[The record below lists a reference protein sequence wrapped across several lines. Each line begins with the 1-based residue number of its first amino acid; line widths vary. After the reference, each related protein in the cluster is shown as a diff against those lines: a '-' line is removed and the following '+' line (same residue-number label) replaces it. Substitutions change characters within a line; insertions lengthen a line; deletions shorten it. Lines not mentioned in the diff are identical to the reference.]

1 MKIYRCI
8 VSGDELFTDSTR
20 IKEIDGCLYEV
31 YCKHIVRKQGD
42 LVLDGSNPSAEEA
55 DEGCDEQT
63 EAGLDVVL
71 NQRLVETSFDKA
83 AFKSYL
89 KTYTKALQDKWKEEG
104 MSDDKIAEAKGKI
117 MEGVKKILPKLDDAS
132 FYMGESM
139 NPDGMVAVLEYRDG
153 AGENG
158 DEAPIL
164 LFLKHGV
171 LEEKV

>member
-8 VSGDELFTDSTR
+8 VSGDEMFTDST
-20 IKEIDGCLYEV
+20 KVKVIDDCLYEV
-31 YCKHIVRKQGD
+31 YCKHVVRKQGD
-42 LVLDGSNPSAEEA
+42 VVIDGANPSAEDA
-55 DEGCDEQT
+55 DEGCDEQV

-104 MSDDKIAEAKGKI
+104 MVDEKIAEAKGKI

-132 FYMGESM
+132 FYMGENM
-139 NPDGMVAVLEYRDG
+139 NPDGLVGVLEYRDG
-153 AGENG
+153 AGDDG
-158 DEAPIL
+158 GEAAIL
-164 LFLKHGV
+164 LFLKHG
-171 LEEKV
+171 LIEEKV